1 VLDGI
6 VFGATGICSDQSN
19 SKVATTGAWFSG
31 ACGLGQALT
40 CSKIGNAYGHPA
52 GEIDWTYNYIANRY
66 GNASN
71 AWAFWNCIGQCGATY
86 KTATW
91 Y

>member
-1 VLDGI
+1 M
-6 VFGATGICSDQSN
+6 TSP
-19 SKVATTGAWFSG
+19 VALLTT
-31 ACGLGQALT
+31 LT
-40 CSKIGNAYGHPA
+40 APIRRPSRRAHKMVKLA
-52 GEIDWTYNYIANRY
+52 GWTYNYIASRY
-66 GNASN
+66 GNPSN

>member
-1 VLDGI
+1 MNTAG
-6 VFGATGICSDQSN
+6 
-19 SKVATTGAWFSG
+19 SG
-31 ACGLGQALT
+31 ACGLGQALP
-40 CSKIGNAYGHPA
+40 CSKMGNAYGSA
-52 GEIDWTYNYIANRY
+52 EGEIEWTYNYIANRY
-66 GNASN
+66 GNPSN